1 MRAKGFSWGNVLA
14 MVHRP
19 PFVMEDLQDE
29 LNTSRVNA
37 SYTSL
42 PAVLSPVSPSLLALD
57 HHSLFAG
64 FEWTSPYYSPA
75 VRCMATP
82 WTPPAALDLNAP
94 LRPLPRPA
102 RLLSPPYGPHPRPQ
116 PRAETTPCRAAVPHP
131 GAPRQVAAQWSGSGA
146 FPVGAPDVESSLAL
160 ASSTSHVL

>member
-29 LNTSRVNA
+29 LNPSRVNA

-94 LRPLPRPA
+94 SDLSPAGPAPFSALRPAPSSPAESRDDTVPRGIPI
-102 RLLSPPYGPHPRPQ
+102 P
-116 PRAETTPCRAAVPHP
+116 
-131 GAPRQVAAQWSGSGA
+131 APRVR
-146 FPVGAPDVESSLAL
+146 
-160 ASSTSHVL
+160 